1 METLRRWALYL
12 LILSI
17 PFNGIPAPLQIGEL
31 SRDGFFYA
39 SLPYLAL
46 QVLAWLQRPRLDI
59 FGPLLRS
66 QGVYIILIVLSLLI
80 NLPSILANSY
90 GTRTGMER
98 YVLSV
103 MVFAYYFLLAVALYA
118 HAQNAGVD
126 RFLAWLTRAFTA
138 LATGLAAL
146 GVVEVISWTVTTIRP
161 AWEAMRRIVAADA
174 TIAIG
179 RLSGVSLEPSF
190 NAFALLSCLP
200 CLLVFRGKGT
210 SSGRYKMLLVWIIL
224 ALCLI
229 SGSRTA
235 LAGLAAMAVAYL
247 LTSLWAR
254 SLFGGGLSGMLLV
267 FGAFA
272 LGIVIPILAYLQ
284 IGPNESISN
293 ITRSYLMM
301 GAIQG
306 GGEQVWGQGFGQ
318 AGFFVVQVAS
328 SAVQYSWELMDF
340 FAGERYGDLPP
351 IFSWYARSFGEFGL
365 LGYVILGVSFATS
378 SRKMYRLGATTTAP
392 QTRAIFLL
400 AALTFSQF
408 LGLAFSIESLRI
420 PQYWLAWVMG
430 ALLATEAKN
439 KLVDTPKAGRAGT
452 S

>member
-1 METLRRWALYL
+1 
-12 LILSI
+12 
-17 PFNGIPAPLQIGEL
+17 
-31 SRDGFFYA
+31 
-39 SLPYLAL
+39 
-46 QVLAWLQRPRLDI
+46 
-59 FGPLLRS
+59 
-66 QGVYIILIVLSLLI
+66 
-80 NLPSILANSY
+80 
-90 GTRTGMER
+90 MER

-190 NAFALLSCLP
+190 NAFALLSCIP
-200 CLLVFRGKGT
+200 WLLVFREKGT
-210 SSGRYKMLLVWIIL
+210 TLGSYKLLLVGAIL

-235 LAGLAAMAVAYL
+235 LAGLAAMAIAYL
-247 LTSLWAR
+247 LTQRWAR
-254 SLFGGGLSGMLLV
+254 AFFHGGSAGPVLV
-267 FGAFA
+267 IGAFA
-272 LGIVIPILAYLQ
+272 LGILVPIYAYLQ

-293 ITRSYLMM
+293 ITRSFLMM

-306 GGEQVWGQGFGQ
+306 GWDQFWGQGFGQ
-318 AGFFVVQVAS
+318 TGFFVVQVAS
-328 SAVQYSWELMDF
+328 SAVQYSWELLDF

-351 IFSWYARSFGEFGL
+351 LFSWYARSFGEFGIVGYML
-365 LGYVILGVSFATS
+365 LCTSFAISLNALSKHAHKTTGLD
-378 SRKMYRLGATTTAP
+378 RRLPTISIL
-392 QTRAIFLL
+392 IF
-400 AALTFSQF
+400 AQF
-408 LGLAFSIESLRI
+408 LGVAFSIESLRI
-420 PQYWLAWVMG
+420 PQYWLAW
-430 ALLATEAKN
+430 ALISIALVQRQQYSSKN
-439 KLVDTPKAGRAGT
+439 AESSNETI
-452 S
+452 

>member
-1 METLRRWALYL
+1 
-12 LILSI
+12 
-17 PFNGIPAPLQIGEL
+17 
-31 SRDGFFYA
+31 
-39 SLPYLAL
+39 
-46 QVLAWLQRPRLDI
+46 
-59 FGPLLRS
+59 
-66 QGVYIILIVLSLLI
+66 
-80 NLPSILANSY
+80 
-90 GTRTGMER
+90 MER

-306 GGEQVWGQGFGQ
+306 GGN
-318 AGFFVVQVAS
+318 
-328 SAVQYSWELMDF
+328 
-340 FAGERYGDLPP
+340 
-351 IFSWYARSFGEFGL
+351 RSGG
-365 LGYVILGVSFATS
+365 
-378 SRKMYRLGATTTAP
+378 R
-392 QTRAIFLL
+392 
-400 AALTFSQF
+400 
-408 LGLAFSIESLRI
+408 GLAKQDFSLS
-420 PQYWLAWVMG
+420 
-430 ALLATEAKN
+430 K
-439 KLVDTPKAGRAGT
+439 
-452 S
+452 